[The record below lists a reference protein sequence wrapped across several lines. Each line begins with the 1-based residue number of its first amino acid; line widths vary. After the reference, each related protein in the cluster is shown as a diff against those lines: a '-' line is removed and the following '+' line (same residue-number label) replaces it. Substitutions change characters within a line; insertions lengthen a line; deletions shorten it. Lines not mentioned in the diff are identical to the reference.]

1 MIPNIV
7 HFNYG
12 LIEQKE
18 DFLFV
23 YYIAVLSCKLINN
36 PDKIFFYYH
45 YEPKGIWWEKTK
57 LLVDL
62 IKVDIPEYIGEKK
75 IKKVAHKSDILRIE
89 IIKKYGGIYL
99 DIDTICVRSYRDL
112 LYNKC
117 VIANEITDSGKN
129 MGLCNAIFMAEPES
143 SFITEWY
150 NLYEEHFN
158 PDGWQEAST
167 MLPQFVAQRNT
178 DVTILPRN
186 TFLYPSWDRIS
197 LIFVDDNIIYPDL
210 IVLHYWNQHSLS
222 ILKKINGF
230 DWVIENKNTL
240 YGQLLVNVF
249 SKLSQLPELKNFT
262 KDFFINEMNNSYFVL
277 NNIED
282 RKINIL
288 EHYTNENNINLVN
301 NVIFKNDFILTENVV
316 YPVFSI
322 DINEIPVIEDT
333 NIEKINDYYKI
344 KLLSNKKKIT
354 IDDYTIYN
362 LENIDLFYIFPTNY
376 QITLPIDN
384 LVIKYNIAINDIKFI
399 ITTQYLNSTEG
410 LIIIRRSDTDY
421 GWYENLYLDITVNNK
436 NYYYYVGKSNTN
448 KMKVVF
454 TVDTELTPVNL
465 EYSQLIPKKIYQTWK
480 DRNLD
485 LELQNTVDSIIE
497 NNPEYSHY
505 LFDNEDIQ
513 NFIEEH
519 FDEEVLFA
527 YKNLIPG
534 AFKADLFRY
543 CVLYIEGGV
552 YMDCK
557 MISNVP
563 FRQFIKEDDTLI
575 LVDDLFQQQ
584 RGYGNSGIYNA
595 FMATVKGSILL
606 KNAIDTIVKNVK
618 ELYFPD
624 DPFYIT
630 GPMLLSDVFKKTG
643 IDDVR
648 MLIHPYIGYEHDN
661 HNNGIFDENKNL
673 VIYKNNKNYY
683 KKFGGGNY
691 IKQYA
696 DGICYKN
703 VISLFT
709 KKDLTGNVEIKEFE
723 FTFNPPCINFFKEQL
738 KNYEVV
744 GIKEGEFTKLINLDG
759 TQLPN
764 KLKILLKEK
773 E

>member
-23 YYIAVLSCKLINN
+23 YYISVLSCKLINN

-62 IKVDIPEYIGEKK
+62 VKVDVPEYIGEKK

-129 MGLCNAIFMAEPES
+129 MGLCNAIFMAEAEA

-150 NLYEEHFN
+150 NLYEEYFN

-167 MLPQFVAQRNT
+167 LLPQFVAQNNKN
-178 DVTILPRN
+178 VTILPRN
-186 TFLYPSWDRIS
+186 TFLYPSWDRIN
-197 LIFVDDNIIYPDL
+197 LIFIDDNIIYPEL

-249 SKLSQLPELKNFT
+249 SKLSLLPELKNFT
-262 KDFFINEMNNSYFVL
+262 QDFFINEINNSYYLL

-288 EHYTNENNINLVN
+288 EHFTNKNNINLIN
-301 NVIFKNDFILTENVV
+301 NVIFKNDFILTENTV

-322 DINEIPVIEDT
+322 DLNETPVIEDT
-333 NIEKINDYYKI
+333 NIEKIDEYYKI
-344 KLLSNKKKIT
+344 KLLSNKRKVT
-354 IDDYTIYN
+354 IEDYTIYN
-362 LENIDLFYIFPTNY
+362 LENIDQFYIFPTNFSV
-376 QITLPIDN
+376 TLPIEN
-384 LVIKYNIAINDIKFI
+384 VIINYNIAINDIKFI
-399 ITTQYLNSTEG
+399 ITTQYLNSSEG
-410 LIIIRRSDTDY
+410 LIIIRRSDADY
-421 GWYENLYLDITVNNK
+421 GWYENLYLDITVNNQ
-436 NYYYYVGKSNTN
+436 NYYYYVGKSNNN
-448 KMKVVF
+448 KMTVVF
-454 TVDTELTPVNL
+454 TVETELKPVNL
-465 EYSQLIPKKIYQTWK
+465 EYTQLIPKKIYQTWK
-480 DRNLD
+480 NKNLD
-485 LELQNTVDSIIE
+485 MELQNTVDSIIE
-497 NNPEYSHY
+497 KNPEYQHY
-505 LFDNEDIQ
+505 LFDDEDIE

-519 FDEEVLFA
+519 FDEDVLFA

-543 CVLYIEGGV
+543 CVLYIEGGI

-557 MISNVP
+557 MISNIP

-575 LVDDLFQQQ
+575 LVDDLYQKQ

-595 FMATVKGSILL
+595 FIATIPCSVLL
-606 KNAIDTIVKNVK
+606 KNAIDAIVNNVK
-618 ELYFPD
+618 TLYLPD

-630 GPMLLSDVFKKTG
+630 GPMLLSNIFKKSG
-643 IDDVR
+643 IDEVR

-661 HNNGIFDENKNL
+661 HNNAIFDENRNI
-673 VIYKNNKNYY
+673 VIYKNYKNYY
-683 KKFGGGNY
+683 KNYSGGNY
-691 IKQYA
+691 IRQYA

-709 KKDLTGNVEIKEFE
+709 KKDLKGNFEINEFE
-723 FTFNPPCINFFKEQL
+723 FTFNPHCINFLKEQL
-738 KNYEVV
+738 QKYEIV
-744 GIKEGEFTKLINLDG
+744 GIKEGEFTKLINLGG